1 MNISFFPVHWRA
13 YLLEFLG
20 TFVIVFITCGAI
32 LVNNIYGDIGT
43 VGIAFVFGLSYM
55 AMMSA
60 TVHVSGGHLN
70 PVVTLALWL
79 ARKISTMTFIF
90 YLLFQILAGFAAGGL
105 LLYIFGEQGSK
116 FYLGGPVL
124 GFGMTQQIA
133 LVIEATLAAILV
145 FAYFATVVDRRGPVS
160 FAPLVVGLVVV
171 AESVFASQL
180 TGAAINPARA
190 IGPLVISRSYSDL
203 VVFVLAGSLGSVIG
217 VVYDLLF
224 LKTKKK

>member
-1 MNISFFPVHWRA
+1 MRRA

-32 LVNNIYGDIGT
+32 LVNNFYGDIGT
-43 VGIAFVFGLSYM
+43 VGIALVFGLSYM

-79 ARKISTMTFIF
+79 ARKISTTTFIF
-90 YLLFQILAGFAAGGL
+90 FLLFQLLASFAAGGL
-105 LLYIFGEQGSK
+105 LLYIFGEQGMK

-124 GFGMTQQIA
+124 GFGVTQQMAVI
-133 LVIEATLAAILV
+133 IEATLAAILV
-145 FAYFATVVDRRGPVS
+145 FAYFATMVDKRGPVS
-160 FAPLVVGLVVV
+160 FAPLVLGLVVV
-171 AESVFASQL
+171 AEAIFATQL

-190 IGPLVISRSYSDL
+190 IGPLVVSKSYSDL
-203 VVFVLAGSLGSVIG
+203 VVFILGGSLGSIIG